1 MKQELYF
8 NINWTA
14 YSKKLEQDIQNNRLR
29 ISGGGQDAGLLRAN
43 IKELTE
49 ELDNIYNGNF
59 QTITDKYEQTLGKDE
74 ALNHFYDFLIE
85 KPVRQTEVDSKQSDE
100 LFLDA
105 LTDMAV
111 YVGWQQLEFDDS
123 RVRTA
128 LIRDWATE
136 FADLHQTTDW
146 ESADY
151 ITTVDQFV
159 GDKLTAYINEHQ
171 QMLKGRNT
179 KDRITDINVYS
190 GRDNRM
196 YIRCKID
203 GEQQISRKL
212 SFADVCKFNDRTDRM
227 ELAARYFKDVLEP
240 EQSRQQG
247 MKR

>member
-1 MKQELYF
+1 MKQELYN

-14 YSKKLEQDIQNNRLR
+14 YSKKLEQDIQNNRLS
-29 ISGGGQDAGLLRAN
+29 ISGGVQDAGLLRAN

-59 QTITDKYEQTLGKDE
+59 QTITDKYEQILGKDE
-74 ALNHFYDFLIE
+74 AVDHFYDFLIE
-85 KPVRQTEVDSKQSDE
+85 KPLRQTEVDSKQSDE

-136 FADLHQTTDW
+136 FAELHKGTDW

-151 ITTVDQFV
+151 ITTVDRFV
-159 GDKLTAYINEHQ
+159 EDKLTAYLNEHQ
-171 QMLKGRNT
+171 QMQ
-179 KDRITDINVYS
+179 KDRDAKERISDINVYS
-190 GRDNRM
+190 RQDGQM
-196 YIRCKID
+196 IIRCKID
-203 GEQQISRKL
+203 GEWQLGRKL
-212 SFADVCKFNDRTDRM
+212 SFADVCKFDDNTDRM
-227 ELAARYFKDVLEP
+227 ELATRYFKDALEL